1 MFKRSSFVLGL
12 IISLMAV
19 AHGMDE
25 TGAPEVWYCR
35 MADGAAHTSCG
46 LPYELVREG
55 LPEGLFALVFAWL
68 SYSGCMPG
76 TGQVWGVRYR
86 DERGGLCDGGVRSAP
101 RS

>member
-1 MFKRSSFVLGL
+1 MGLGNPLTALLGSASVARIAMFKRSSFVLGL

-55 LPEGLFALVFAWL
+55 LPEGLCAPVFFVFL
-68 SYSGCMPG
+68 
-76 TGQVWGVRYR
+76 
-86 DERGGLCDGGVRSAP
+86 
-101 RS
+101 